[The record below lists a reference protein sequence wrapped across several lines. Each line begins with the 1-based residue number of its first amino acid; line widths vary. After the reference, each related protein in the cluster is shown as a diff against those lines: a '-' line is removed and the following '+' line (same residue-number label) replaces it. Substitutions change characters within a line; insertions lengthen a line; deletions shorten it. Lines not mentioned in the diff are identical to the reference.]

1 MDRARTRPRHTLE
14 RPTGLAQS
22 VWSWNFCSTS
32 WHAETLNTAVGCRGE
47 YLQNAQTD
55 AARAL
60 HGVPQRIEGG
70 EVDALVNAKGIVQ
83 LGAGQP
89 CTTGERS

>member
-1 MDRARTRPRHTLE
+1 MDCAKTDQGIHLSALPAWHRVCGCWE
-14 RPTGLAQS
+14 
-22 VWSWNFCSTS
+22 FCSTS

-47 YLQNAQTD
+47 YLQDAQAD

-70 EVDALVNAKGIVQ
+70 EVNALVDAKGIVQ